1 MDRLKVLFSLV
12 DSGEVFADI
21 GCDHGY
27 LSKFVLEK
35 DKYKTVIISDI
46 SAKSLEKAVSLLK
59 PYGERVISVVADGFN
74 GYPLTPN
81 QAVIAGMGGEEI
93 VKILLQAKT
102 LPFSLILAPQKNSD
116 KVRRTLISLGYKI
129 INDFT
134 FYSQNKFYDAIKAE
148 KGEDRYSEYEFLF
161 GRDNLK
167 DKPEG
172 FIKKLE
178 KDSLLLYNILNSST
192 ASESAK
198 TLASEKLE
206 KIKEII
212 K

>member
-27 LSKFVLEK
+27 LSKAVLDENRFNK
-35 DKYKTVIISDI
+35 VIISDI
-46 SAKSLEKAVSLLK
+46 SPKSLEKAVTLLK

-102 LPFSLILAPQKNSD
+102 LPYSLILAPQKNSD
-116 KVRRTLISLGYKI
+116 KVRRTLL
-129 INDFT
+129 
-134 FYSQNKFYDAIKAE
+134 
-148 KGEDRYSEYEFLF
+148 
-161 GRDNLK
+161 NLAF
-167 DKPEG
+167 PE
-172 FIKKLE
+172 
-178 KDSLLLYNILNSST
+178 
-192 ASESAK
+192 
-198 TLASEKLE
+198 
-206 KIKEII
+206 
-212 K
+212 